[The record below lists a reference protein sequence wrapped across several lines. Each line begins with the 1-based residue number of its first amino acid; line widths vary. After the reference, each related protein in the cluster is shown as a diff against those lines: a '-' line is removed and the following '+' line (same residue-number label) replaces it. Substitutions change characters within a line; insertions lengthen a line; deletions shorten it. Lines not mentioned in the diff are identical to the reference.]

1 MSNFAALLTDVP
13 AEAKAVESFVTGV
26 EKLVTDAKASGLSTV
41 AITDVEAL
49 LPEGEAVITDGE
61 KVITDL

>member
-26 EKLVTDAKASGLSTV
+26 EKLVTDAKTAGLS
-41 AITDVEAL
+41 AIAIADVEAL

-61 KVITDL
+61 KIATDL